1 MFDIDDFS
9 MFIRKLTNCPT
20 FIAGDKTILKELLH
34 PDKAN
39 LALRYSLAHAVVPVD
54 TASIAHRLKTSEVY
68 YILSGSGEMHIG
80 EQSALVEA
88 GDTVYIPPN
97 ATQWIE
103 NTGDEPLTFLCI
115 VDPAWKEED
124 EEVL

>member
-9 MFIRKLTNCPT
+9 MFIKKLADCPS
-20 FIAGDKTILKELLH
+20 FVAGDETILKEMLH
-34 PDKAN
+34 PDKAD
-39 LALRYSLAHAVVPVD
+39 LALRYSLAHAEVPVA

-68 YILSGSGEMHIG
+68 YILSGSGEMHID
-80 EQSALVEA
+80 EESAAVEA
-88 GDTVYIPPN
+88 GDTIYIPPN
-97 ATQWIE
+97 AVQWIK
-103 NTGDEPLTFLCI
+103 NTGNEPLAFLCI